1 MAHRLE
7 SEVNQLIEKL
17 MLDYDKGRDIDVVE
31 NYMHPDKDVL
41 KVIIGQ
47 IQNIIFPG
55 YYENKNYRI
64 YTVRNNLTTLLED
77 VLYNLS
83 KQIFVVLRFLPEYEG
98 KEEAELRLEGE
109 RISIKFLDRLPYVR
123 EMIQTDL
130 EAAYDGDPAAFNK
143 P

>member
-7 SEVNQLIEKL
+7 NDVNQLIEKI
-17 MLDYDKGRDIDVVE
+17 MADYEKGRDIDVVE
-31 NYMHPDKDVL
+31 NYMHPDKDVI

-83 KQIFVVLRFLPEYEG
+83 KQIIVVLRYMPEY
-98 KEEAELRLEGE
+98 KDMTEAELRLEGE
-109 RISIKFLDRLPYVR
+109 RISIQFLDRLTHVR
-123 EMIQTDL
+123 ELIQNRFR
-130 EAAYDGDPAAFNK
+130 GCIRWRPSCF
-143 P
+143 